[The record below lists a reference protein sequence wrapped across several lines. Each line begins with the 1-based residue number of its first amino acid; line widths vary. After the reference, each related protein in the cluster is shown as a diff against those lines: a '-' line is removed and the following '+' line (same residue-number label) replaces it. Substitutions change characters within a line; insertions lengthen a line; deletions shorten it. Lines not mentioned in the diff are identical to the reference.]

1 MTRKFFAITLISLL
15 LWQGVN
21 AQTAQ
26 TPYTGTAAEQEKNE
40 KPVVFRDRFILDMYH
55 SFWMGMPT
63 EVNHKKFDPGFN
75 VSAIW
80 DFKVNNKPIAFGLGV
95 GTSYFTQYSDAVMK
109 YNAAEDLVR
118 YQILS
123 EDIAYNRIKM
133 NYLNVNI
140 PIEFRYRN
148 ANGFKFTVGAR
159 VGLNCHLSQKYKGD
173 DLSIPSDTVS
183 MTNYYLP
190 NKMKYSADVYARIGW
205 KFINAYYSFQLTP
218 LFTTGKGPKIY
229 PMSVGISLSI
239 F

>member
-15 LWQGVN
+15 LCQGIN
-21 AQTAQ
+21 AQTPQ
-26 TPYTGTAAEQEKNE
+26 TPYTGTAADQEKNE
-40 KPVVFRDRFILDMYH
+40 KPVVFRDRFILDMYQ

-63 EVNHKKFDPGFN
+63 EVSHLKFDPGFN

-80 DFKVNNKPIAFGLGV
+80 DFKVKNKPIAFGLGV
-95 GTSYFTQYSDAVMK
+95 GTCYYTQYSNAVLK
-109 YNAAEDLVR
+109 YNATDDVVR
-118 YQILS
+118 YNVLS
-123 EDIAYNRIKM
+123 DAITYNRIKM

-148 ANGFKFTVGAR
+148 PNGFKFTVGAR
-159 VGLNCHLSQKYKGD
+159 IGLNCHLSQKYKGD
-173 DLSIPSDTVS
+173 DLSVATDTVAA
-183 MTNYYLP
+183 TNLYYP

-205 KFINAYYSFQLTP
+205 KFINAYYCFQLTP